1 MPMQI
6 DEKHLTIAGFILTWL
21 TGVFC
26 GGIVYGRISAK
37 VDKHDRALFTP
48 DGDLRVVTN
57 PAHDIMVEKCNKMRD
72 LRITHVIASHEELK
86 DDIAKLSE
94 TLSHEMK
101 AMSEA
106 LHHLALNQVQGRGRE
121 DRP

>member
-1 MPMQI
+1 
-6 DEKHLTIAGFILTWL
+6 
-21 TGVFC
+21 
-26 GGIVYGRISAK
+26 
-37 VDKHDRALFTP
+37 
-48 DGDLRVVTN
+48 
-57 PAHDIMVEKCNKMRD
+57 MRD

>member
-26 GGIVYGRISAK
+26 GGIIYGRISAK

-48 DGDLRVVTN
+48 DGDLRVVTY
-57 PAHDIMVEKCNKMRD
+57 PAHDIMVEKCNKIWSRNAT
-72 LRITHVIASHEELK
+72 RCATCGSP
-86 DDIAKLSE
+86 
-94 TLSHEMK
+94 
-101 AMSEA
+101 MSSPRTR
-106 LHHLALNQVQGRGRE
+106 N
-121 DRP
+121 